1 MSDETK
7 KPALLQVPKPA
18 PATEP
23 ETQHQTSNSDPQNHS
38 SNASYST
45 IDGDVSDGHFDEFT
59 VDEEAIAPEDL
70 PGGKTGKLD
79 IQSGETV
86 LSQDEFCQMMA
97 GTFAFAG
104 GATGL
109 ETLAQAAERD
119 TAQPAF
125 ATLWEIAYETP
136 SMRWLIEPQSVWLQ
150 RTVTIGAFAIPTA
163 RAVAGEVNAK
173 RKPKAK
179 PKPVPA
185 HAAGNNSGG
194 FGDDFTA

>member
-23 ETQHQTSNSDPQNHS
+23 ETQEPASNPEPENHY
-38 SNASYST
+38 SNASFST
-45 IDGDVSDGHFDEFT
+45 IDGDVSDGHFDEII

-79 IQSGETV
+79 VQSGETV

-97 GTFAFAG
+97 GIFQFSG
-104 GATGL
+104 GVTGL
-109 ETLAQAAERD
+109 TTLAEAPNQP
-119 TAQPAF
+119 TANPAF
-125 ATLWEIAYETP
+125 GALWETAYETP
-136 SMRWLIEPQSVWLQ
+136 SMRWLIEPQSVILQ
-150 RTVTIGAFAIPTA
+150 RIVTIGAFAIPTA
-163 RAVAGEVNAK
+163 RSVTVEVKAK

-179 PKPVPA
+179 PKPDPA
-185 HAAGNNSGG
+185 QAAGNNAGG